1 MVSLGGYKAFSTP
14 PAELVVVAR
23 SSYSKESPP
32 TCGKTTVGRLFEVYR
47 PCRCKSIQR
56 AVAWGTNRKSITGSS
71 LFAKSSV
78 KRIMPSV
85 VSKGNSV
92 CVPSG
97 AMRTSFLS
105 SSSPAGNAILTP
117 DRWAALGCLRIFALF
132 LKTKFLHF

>member
-1 MVSLGGYKAFSTP
+1 MVSLSGYVTFILL
-14 PAELVVVAR
+14 LVR
-23 SSYSKESPP
+23 YRITKESPP

-78 KRIMPSV
+78 KRIMPS
-85 VSKGNSV
+85 
-92 CVPSG
+92 G

-105 SSSPAGNAILTP
+105 SSSPAGNAILTH